1 MKAKA
6 PYTVSKAL
14 LESTTSS
21 TWGPTLLNKVQARE
35 YPFFFIIWVRPGHGR
50 DTVTTRRYVPDTD
63 LGRKN
68 HTGRSK
74 KEKKTSTFRSKNLS
88 CLFSQELTSL
98 SSLMSSSLSASC
110 RCLHHGI
117 ATLLLTHCNIYYT
130 DLLPRSSSY
139 LTQCCLNF
147 FCI

>member
-74 KEKKTSTFRSKNLS
+74 KKKKNLD
-88 CLFSQELTSL
+88 FQ
-98 SSLMSSSLSASC
+98 
-110 RCLHHGI
+110 I
-117 ATLLLTHCNIYYT
+117 
-130 DLLPRSSSY
+130 
-139 LTQCCLNF
+139 
-147 FCI
+147 